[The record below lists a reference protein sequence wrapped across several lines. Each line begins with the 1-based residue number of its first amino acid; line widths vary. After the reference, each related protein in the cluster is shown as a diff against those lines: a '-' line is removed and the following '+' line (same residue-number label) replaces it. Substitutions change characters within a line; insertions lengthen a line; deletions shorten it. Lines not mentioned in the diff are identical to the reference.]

1 MMGARTLVDMVILE
15 KVGDVGT
22 FKDKLKALE
31 KAGYVSSQGREV
43 LYAALDLGSAAA
55 HRGHAPTET
64 EVQSVMDIV
73 ENMLQAVYVFPT
85 GRTKNEGLN
94 EGLGCV
100 SYANLQVLRCHPC
113 ACKFFCISFP
123 LNSYPMVGRFKISL
137 SKQGRFW
144 YFSITSRTKPSWY
157 LKGCSDGQ

>member
-1 MMGARTLVDMVILE
+1 MWYKSTTNVVIADNTKSRDPART
-15 KVGDVGT
+15 T
-22 FKDKLKALE
+22 FAHNRLRMD
-31 KAGYVSSQGREV
+31 GWV
-43 LYAALDLGSAAA
+43 L
-55 HRGHAPTET
+55 
-64 EVQSVMDIV
+64 I
-73 ENMLQAVYVFPT
+73 PT

-100 SYANLQVLRCHPC
+100 SLRNLQVLRCHPC

-137 SKQGRFW
+137 SKQARFW
-144 YFSITSRTKPSWY
+144 YFSITSRTKPSRY